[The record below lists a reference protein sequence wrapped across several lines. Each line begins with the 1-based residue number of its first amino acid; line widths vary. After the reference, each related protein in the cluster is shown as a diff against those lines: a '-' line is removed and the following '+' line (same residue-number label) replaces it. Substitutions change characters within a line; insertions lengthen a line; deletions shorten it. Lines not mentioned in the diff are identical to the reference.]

1 MTRSPQRALRLAT
14 LRGICLWPAR
24 VISVAT
30 ALLVRDR
37 SRQVEDRVM
46 NVIEWVVSDVLIWV
60 SVSIVGDLVI
70 GHFLR
75 EGKGHPV
82 VERPLRDDLVEDRE
96 GWTVASGQ
104 SSTVTNIGCRK
115 NGYKIPRMPWVPLPA
130 GVVYPFPVRRGR

>member
-1 MTRSPQRALRLAT
+1 
-14 LRGICLWPAR
+14 
-24 VISVAT
+24 
-30 ALLVRDR
+30 
-37 SRQVEDRVM
+37 M

-60 SVSIVGDLVI
+60 SVSIVGGLVI

-75 EGKGHPV
+75 KENGYPV
-82 VERPLRDDLVEDRE
+82 VERVLDRDDLVEDRE
-96 GWTVASGQ
+96 GWTVAFGQ